1 MSVAVLVL
9 GGRSGGKLFLLAAP
23 GHGKGCQD
31 GVGGS
36 LYTASEGRLPAL
48 HGNTAS
54 GSVGVFLIEAFLGH
68 RSAWLQINPWCPE
81 N

>member
-48 HGNTAS
+48 HGNILS
-54 GSVGVFLIEAFLGH
+54 GSVPVLTIQAFLVH
-68 RSAWLQINPWCPE
+68 RFAWLKKWPWCSA

>member
-31 GVGGS
+31 GVEGS
-36 LYTASEGRLPAL
+36 TYTASEGRLAAL
-48 HGNTAS
+48 HGNMFS
-54 GSVGVFLIEAFLGH
+54 GSVLVLAIEAFLLH
-68 RSAWLQINPWCPE
+68 RLAWL
-81 N
+81 